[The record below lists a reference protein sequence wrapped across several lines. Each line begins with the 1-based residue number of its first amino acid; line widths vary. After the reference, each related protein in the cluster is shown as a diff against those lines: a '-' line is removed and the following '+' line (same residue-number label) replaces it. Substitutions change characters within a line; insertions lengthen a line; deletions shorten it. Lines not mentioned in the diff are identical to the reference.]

1 MPHLRRN
8 LGLIEA
14 IGLSLSIIAPTG
26 AMAFNVALAA
36 GAAGRAAPLAF
47 VVGTVALAIVGLSFV
62 VFARRVAHAG
72 SAYAYIAKEFGPRA
86 GFLAGWALML
96 TYICFCTGTAVL
108 AGNFI
113 HAALANYK
121 IVVPGFWVAVSVAAI
136 VIATYLAYRDM
147 RLAARLMLVLEAIS
161 VLAIVVL
168 GVIVLEKVSA
178 HGGLSAAPFAPSPVY
193 GWSGVGYGMVFAVLS
208 FAGFEGAATLG
219 EETGDPNRA
228 IPIAVLGTVILAG
241 VFYVFASYV
250 QVIGFGLGNMK
261 ALAADS
267 APLNTLGLKFGS
279 REFATLLDVA
289 AAVSMFSCVLG
300 SLSAAARMLF
310 ALGRAGLAPERIGA
324 VHEQHGTPGAAVLT
338 IAAVA
343 LAGVIFGAPLV
354 GAASYFGAVGTIGTL
369 ALILVYTGVTVA
381 EAVDAMRSRKKIWLA
396 FGVLGTL
403 ILLWP
408 LYNSIYP
415 APAYP
420 GNLWP
425 YVVIV
430 YLAVGLGLLALRP
443 AIGKAMQY
451 ESTWDVLVP
460 DEQFEEGQG

>member
-1 MPHLRRN
+1 
-8 LGLIEA
+8 
-14 IGLSLSIIAPTG
+14 
-26 AMAFNVALAA
+26 
-36 GAAGRAAPLAF
+36 
-47 VVGTVALAIVGLSFV
+47 
-62 VFARRVAHAG
+62 
-72 SAYAYIAKEFGPRA
+72 
-86 GFLAGWALML
+86 
-96 TYICFCTGTAVL
+96 
-108 AGNFI
+108 
-113 HAALANYK
+113 
-121 IVVPGFWVAVSVAAI
+121 
-136 VIATYLAYRDM
+136 
-147 RLAARLMLVLEAIS
+147 
-161 VLAIVVL
+161 
-168 GVIVLEKVSA
+168 
-178 HGGLSAAPFAPSPVY
+178 
-193 GWSGVGYGMVFAVLS
+193 
-208 FAGFEGAATLG
+208 
-219 EETGDPNRA
+219 
-228 IPIAVLGTVILAG
+228 VLGTVILAG
-241 VFYVFASYV
+241 VFYVFASYI

-310 ALGRAGLAPERIGA
+310 ALGRAGLAPERIGV

-343 LAGVIFGAPLV
+343 LAGVVFGAPLV

-425 YVVIV
+425 YVVIA

-443 AIGKAMQY
+443 AIGKATQY
-451 ESTWDVLVP
+451 ESTWDGLVP